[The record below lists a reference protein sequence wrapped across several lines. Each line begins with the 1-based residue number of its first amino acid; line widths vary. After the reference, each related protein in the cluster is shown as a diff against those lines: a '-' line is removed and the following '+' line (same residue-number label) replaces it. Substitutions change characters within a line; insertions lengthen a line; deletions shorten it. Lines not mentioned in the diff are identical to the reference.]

1 MNEPLPYG
9 TKILQSM
16 VNGKIPKPTMAETMN
31 ATLVKVQP
39 GFVCFECMASDA
51 HLNPMQGVHG
61 GFAATMLD
69 SATGCAVHSL
79 IEENESYATV
89 ELSVKMMRP
98 VPKNK
103 KLYCEGRI
111 LNRSKSLGVSEAK
124 LVDESGKL
132 YAHATC
138 TCMIIKM
145 NN

>member
-1 MNEPLPYG
+1 MNDPLPYG

-16 VNGKIPKPTMAETMN
+16 VNGEIPKPTMAETMN
-31 ATLVKVQP
+31 AALVKVQP
-39 GFVCFECMASDA
+39 GFACFECTASDA

-98 VPKNK
+98 VPINK

-145 NN
+145 NS

>member
-1 MNEPLPYG
+1 MNKPLPYG
-9 TKILQSM
+9 TQILQSM
-16 VNGKIPKPTMAETMN
+16 INGEIPKPTMAETMN

-39 GFVCFECMASDA
+39 GFACFECMASDA

-69 SATGCAVHSL
+69 SATGCAIHSL
-79 IEENESYATV
+79 MEENESYATV

-98 VPKNK
+98 VPINK